1 MGHNTGAA
9 APGRSS
15 DPGTLLTMQRN
26 ALAAD
31 RTLLAWIRTALSMIS
46 FGFTLAKFFEYLAY
60 QKGTSITGPM
70 GRTWAPSTVGLTLV
84 AMGVFSLLIAIYQHR
99 EALRQW
105 RKEGLPVSFSLSL
118 TVAYMLTALGIFAL
132 VALIVNWP

>member
-1 MGHNTGAA
+1 MGQTTGAA
-9 APGRSS
+9 SGKSP

-46 FGFTLAKFFEYLAY
+46 FGFTLAKFFEYLA
-60 QKGTSITGPM
+60 QDKGMPIRGPM

-84 AMGVFSLLIAIYQHR
+84 AMGIFSLLIAIYQHR
-99 EALRQW
+99 EAVRQW
-105 RKEGLPVSFSLSL
+105 RNEGLPVSFSLSL